1 MSYKSD
7 YKKPNDVNGAKNIK
21 KKKRKERNALIMSLS
36 LIKI

>member
-21 KKKRKERNALIMSLS
+21 KRNALIMSLS

>member
-21 KKKRKERNALIMSLS
+21 KRRENKGMR
-36 LIKI
+36 

>member
-21 KKKRKERNALIMSLS
+21 KRKEKKGMR
-36 LIKI
+36 